1 MLLVLIIHP
10 SSVRHAGTILASKTS
25 KKKGKEE
32 NPPLISTPT
41 ERSVH
46 FGSIVVLTAVDAH
59 TIAALIVRYLDKH
72 TSFGFSYS
80 IAGKERDLVHP
91 AILVPGPLGS
101 EAGGVSSNSTCIWC
115 MVDGGLDTLKH
126 LRRLQ
131 HCQNKSLALGNCYD
145 CSSVDKCKQM
155 WGSNYVMA
163 KHIFPHLPP

>member
-1 MLLVLIIHP
+1 MRRYDPATRVYVD
-10 SSVRHAGTILASKTS
+10 VRAAAARFAILAANTPATNPSKTS

-32 NPPLISTPT
+32 NPPFISTPT

-46 FGSIVVLTAVDAH
+46 FGGIVVLTAVDAH
-59 TIAALIVRYLDKH
+59 TIVALIVRYLDKH

-101 EAGGVSSNSTCIWC
+101 DAGSVSSNSACIWC

-131 HCQNKSLALGNCYD
+131 HC
-145 CSSVDKCKQM
+145 
-155 WGSNYVMA
+155 
-163 KHIFPHLPP
+163 